1 MWFVTGFAKFSFYSN
16 TCALNTLKLYKQAKA
31 KTLILNSP
39 DNESTPIDPEP
50 ETEGCHCTLNGAPN
64 PFNNNTYLS
73 NSLYFADGKRSIDF
87 VLVWTHNDEE
97 ENPSIEDNRSKK
109 RAIFEENLLKE
120 GLELEHETV
129 EGDLHFIKIH
139 APFEVL
145 RRYSE
150 ILKLRMPMRE
160 VC

>member
-1 MWFVTGFAKFSFYSN
+1 MCYLHIQIILITK
-16 TCALNTLKLYKQAKA
+16 TKIKL
-31 KTLILNSP
+31 IEFNFPNRP
-39 DNESTPIDPEP
+39 DNESTPIEP
-50 ETEGCHCTLNGAPN
+50 ETEGCHCTVNGAPN

-87 VLVWTHNDEE
+87 VLVWTHDDDE
-97 ENPSIEDNRSKK
+97 ENPNIEDNRSKK

-120 GLELEHETV
+120 GLQLEHETV
-129 EGDLHFIKIH
+129 EGDLNFIKIH